1 MEGTA
6 RTMNAIIR
14 FPSKEAALNCYK
26 DPEYQEIKKIG
37 INLIK
42 NCTMVLA
49 QQTSQ

>member
-14 FPSKEAALNCYK
+14 FPSEEAALNCYK
-26 DPEYQEIKKIG
+26 DPEYQEIKKIS